1 MGLLKDDLKF
11 GLNAEK
17 GVKPILETLFG
28 KLTKTEDKFNNFD
41 FYNDKYY
48 VEHKQRNIVFG
59 QFDSLIFD
67 KCKYDKY
74 LELKEKNPKLQF
86 FVVWSLRDNRFMWKM
101 NEDTSQF
108 YIKHEFNVNR
118 GTYTQ
123 TTRTICVKNEFIHP
137 FDDFEVVVKK
147 KKKSKN

>member
-67 KCKYDKY
+67 KVKYDKY

-86 FVVWSLRDNRFMWKM
+86 FVVWSLRDDRFMWKM

-118 GTYTQ
+118 GSYTQ
-123 TTRTICVKNEFIHP
+123 TTRTMCVKNEFIHP